1 MIIDIENL
9 GESLRV
15 SHYTEEGDLAYLDL
29 KIPQSERYSWRK
41 CSAADRSREK
51 GWASWDGF
59 PVKKQSTLKYDK
71 YRQVELLEYFD
82 PEITKPLW
90 ESQTPKKYFVDIEV
104 EITDNRADSLDT
116 LRANNKVL
124 TIAIAS
130 SSGKILVLGL
140 DKMDSPKILNIEKR
154 INDHFKDL
162 PYDTKW
168 TFNYRSFESE
178 FDMIY
183 TFMSK
188 LMHKMPLI
196 TGWNWF
202 GYDWPYLSNRAR
214 KLGIDPK
221 ISSPSGV
228 LLGKEQIPM
237 HVLMV
242 DYIQIY
248 KKWDRVIKIRESD
261 SLAYVSNA
269 ALGVSKITYNGTLKD
284 LYESDLETYI
294 FYNAIDSCLV
304 HYIDLKLNT
313 LATFFKIANVSG
325 VEINRALSP
334 VWTTEV
340 LMLRKF
346 RERNRVIVYD
356 RKDEDATRFEGA
368 YVKQPIK
375 GLHEWVVC
383 FDFASLYPN
392 TMMQWGLSP
401 EIFIGKNLTNPPPG
415 AIKTANG
422 AYFLPK
428 EGEEPILRDVLTTL
442 YTMRKSAKKKY
453 VECET
458 KIMELQEI
466 LKSRQ

>member
-9 GESLRV
+9 GESLKV
-15 SHYTEEGDLAYLDL
+15 SHYTQEGDLAYLDL
-29 KIPQSERYSWRK
+29 KIPVSERYNWRK
-41 CSAADRSREK
+41 CSPSDRSREK
-51 GWASWDGF
+51 GWASWDSL

-71 YRQVELLEYFD
+71 YRLVEMLEGFD
-82 PEITKPLW
+82 KSITQPLW
-90 ESQTPKKYFVDIEV
+90 ETQTPKKYFVDIEV

-116 LRANNKVL
+116 ARANNKVL

-130 SSGKILVLGL
+130 SSGKVLILGL
-140 DKMDSPKILNIEKR
+140 DKMDSDKILRIEKR
-154 INDHFKDL
+154 INDYCKDL
-162 PYDTKW
+162 PYDLKW

-202 GYDWPYLSNRAR
+202 GYDWPYLINRAK
-214 KLGIDPK
+214 KLGIDPA
-221 ISSPSGV
+221 ISSPSGI
-228 LLGKEQIPM
+228 LLGKDQIPM

-261 SLAYVSNA
+261 SLDYVSKA
-269 ALGVSKITYNGTLKD
+269 ANGIGKIHYNGTLKD
-284 LYESDLETYI
+284 LYDSDFETYV
-294 FYNAIDSCLV
+294 FYNAIDCCLV
-304 HYIDLKLNT
+304 YYIDQKLNT

-340 LMLRKF
+340 LMVRKF
-346 RERNRVIVYD
+346 LERNRVITYD
-356 RKDEDATRFEGA
+356 RKDEEHTKFEGA

-375 GLHEWVVC
+375 GLHEWIVC

-392 TMMQWGLSP
+392 TMMQWGISP
-401 EIFIGKNLTNPPPG
+401 EIYIGKNLANPPEG
-415 AIKTANG
+415 AIITAG
-422 AYFLPK
+422 GGCFYSK
-428 EGEEPILRDVLTTL
+428 EGKPPILKEVLTSL
-442 YTMRKSAKKKY
+442 YAMRRSAKKKY
-453 VECET
+453 QECES
-458 KIMELQEI
+458 KIIELEEI
-466 LKSRQ
+466 LKNK

>member
-9 GESLRV
+9 GESLKV
-15 SHYTEEGDLAYLDL
+15 SHYTEEGEVAYLNL
-29 KIPQSERYSWRK
+29 EIPKSERYSWRK
-41 CSAADRSREK
+41 CSASDRAREK

-59 PVKKQSTLKYDK
+59 PIKKQQGLKYDK
-71 YRQVELLEYFD
+71 YRLVEMLEMFD
-82 PEITKPLW
+82 KDVTKPLW

-116 LRANNKVL
+116 LRANNKIL

-130 SSGKILVLGL
+130 STGKILVMGL

-154 INDHFKDL
+154 VNDHFKDL
-162 PYDTKW
+162 PYDLKW
-168 TFNYRSFESE
+168 TFNYKSFESE

-202 GYDWPYLSNRAR
+202 GYDWPYMLNRAK
-214 KLGIDPK
+214 KLGIDPA
-221 ISSPSGV
+221 ISSPSGI
-228 LLGKEQIPM
+228 LLGKTQIPM
-237 HVLMV
+237 HGLMV
-242 DYIQIY
+242 DYIEIY

-261 SLAYVSNA
+261 SLDYVSKA
-269 ALGVSKITYNGTLKD
+269 ANGVGKIHYNGTLKD
-284 LYESDLETYI
+284 LYESDFETYI

-304 HYIDLKLNT
+304 HYIDEKLNT

-340 LMLRKF
+340 LMVRKF
-346 RERNRVIVYD
+346 LERKRIITYD
-356 RKDEDATRFEGA
+356 KKNEEHTKFEGA

-375 GLHEWVVC
+375 GLHEWIVC

-392 TMMQWGLSP
+392 TMMQWGISP
-401 EIFIGKNLTNPPPG
+401 EVFIGKNLSNPPEG
-415 AIKTANG
+415 AIKTASG
-422 AYFLPK
+422 AYFHSK
-428 EGEEPILRDVLTTL
+428 EGNLPILKDVLTSL
-442 YTMRKSAKKKY
+442 YAMRKSAKKKY
-453 VECET
+453 QECEN
-458 KIMELQEI
+458 KIIQLEEI
-466 LKSRQ
+466 LKNK

>member
-1 MIIDIENL
+1 
-9 GESLRV
+9 
-15 SHYTEEGDLAYLDL
+15 
-29 KIPQSERYSWRK
+29 
-41 CSAADRSREK
+41 
-51 GWASWDGF
+51 
-59 PVKKQSTLKYDK
+59 
-71 YRQVELLEYFD
+71 
-82 PEITKPLW
+82 
-90 ESQTPKKYFVDIEV
+90 
-104 EITDNRADSLDT
+104 
-116 LRANNKVL
+116 
-124 TIAIAS
+124 
-130 SSGKILVLGL
+130 
-140 DKMDSPKILNIEKR
+140 MDSPKILNIEKR

-162 PYDTKW
+162 PYDLKW

-178 FDMIY
+178 FDMLY
-183 TFMSK
+183 TFMSR

-202 GYDWPYLSNRAR
+202 GYGWPYLLNRAK
-214 KLGIDPK
+214 KLGIDPN
-221 ISSPSGV
+221 IASPSGV
-228 LLGKEQIPM
+228 LLGKDQIPM
-237 HVLMV
+237 HGLMV
-242 DYIQIY
+242 DYLQIY

-269 ALGVSKITYNGTLKD
+269 ALGVTKIHYNGTLKD
-284 LYESDLETYI
+284 LYESDFETYI

-304 HYIDLKLNT
+304 HYIDVKLNT

-356 RKDEDATRFEGA
+356 RKDEEHTKFEGG
-368 YVKQPIK
+368 YVKSPIK

-401 EIFIGKNLTNPPPG
+401 EIFIGKNLTNPPDG
-415 AIKTANG
+415 AIKTAGG
-422 AYFLPK
+422 AFFHSK
-428 EGEEPILRDVLTTL
+428 TGDEPVLRDVLTTL

-453 VECET
+453 LECET
-458 KIMELQEI
+458 KIIELKEL
-466 LKSRQ
+466 LKTK